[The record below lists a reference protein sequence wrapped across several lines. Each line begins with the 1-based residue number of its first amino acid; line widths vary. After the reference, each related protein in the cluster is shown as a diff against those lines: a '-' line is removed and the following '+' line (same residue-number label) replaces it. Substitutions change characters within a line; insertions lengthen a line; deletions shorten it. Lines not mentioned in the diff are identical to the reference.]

1 MVKLKKKRWIAGGA
15 VLLLLWVAVIPVS
28 YNLDALLSQR
38 YDYTWNPLRALPL
51 VLQTP
56 KAGLFLLLLL
66 AASALA
72 VVGCLLT
79 GSNID
84 SHSRIQHITPD
95 IEIPEA
101 AGQGQFGTARF
112 LSKKK
117 YSKVFTAYTLPTD
130 GLYAELLKEGKNDAK
145 AIDKEAE

>member
-1 MVKLKKKRWIAGGA
+1 M
-15 VLLLLWVAVIPVS
+15 LLLWVAAIPVS
-28 YNLDALLSQR
+28 YNLDALLSR
-38 YDYTWNPLRALPL
+38 RLDFTWNPVLALRL

-56 KAGLFLLLLL
+56 KAALFLLLLM
-66 AASALA
+66 AAATLA
-72 VVGCLLT
+72 VVGCLLA

-112 LSKKK
+112 LSRKK
-117 YSKVFTAYTLPTD
+117 YAKAFTAYTLPD
-130 GLYAELLKEGKNDAK
+130 QGRYAELLKEGKNDAK